1 MSDNIPF
8 DIQTEIIKR
17 VYDVK
22 PLLRFRS
29 VSKPWKSLIDGPE
42 FIAGYDSRD
51 YQPHRLLLR
60 YKNKIKYI
68 SFVDEQEQ
76 DFSPNVP
83 LLVKQLYKSTVIGS
97 SCGLWCL
104 HGYDTSKTELVV
116 IWNPSIRKSVG
127 IVVPSVLNNTT
138 QKITHFGLGVCP
150 STYDPTIVGISWD
163 FLEWEHKAVGVFF
176 TLSSNTWK
184 MIPSSNMPRES
195 IRLRL
200 ATQVAIDRSS
210 DCCIIS
216 KILDGESDGWADLE
230 LINDL
235 IKFWNLEAYNYVIND
250 LRNLDLRLNEILR
263 KYPTINRRGDF
274 PNEFVFRSGISAYQV
289 EGAVLEDGRT
299 LVFGTLLLIQGSGY
313 YNGANGDVACDG
325 YHKYKEDVQLM
336 ADTGLEAFRFSISW
350 SRLIPDGRGSINV
363 KGIQS
368 KREFGDRVKHWTTF
382 NEANVSTLGGY
393 DMGFTPPGRSHNLLL
408 AHASAVRLYW
418 KKYKFPNRSG
428 VDVDQPSCY
437 EFPHLESLHLNDTR
451 LGHEFDSVKCAR
463 VLRGD

>member
-1 MSDNIPF
+1 MSDNVPF
-8 DIQTEIIKR
+8 DIQIEIIKK
-17 VYDVK
+17 VDDVK
-22 PLLRFRS
+22 SLLRFRS
-29 VSKPWKSLIDGPE
+29 VSKPWLSFIDSSE
-42 FIAGYDSRD
+42 FIAGYGIRD
-51 YQPHRLLLR
+51 TQPHRLLLR

-83 LLVKQLYKSTVIGS
+83 LLLKQLYKSIVIGS

-200 ATQVAIDRSS
+200 ATQVAIDRFIFWVADDRIVGNDGVSEL
-210 DCCIIS
+210 
-216 KILDGESDGWADLE
+216 KNLILSFDLITHEFKEIVVSFPTILEGESDGYGARSRAW
-230 LINDL
+230 NDQ
-235 IKFWNLEAYNYVIND
+235 FWNLEAYNRIND
-250 LRNLDLRLNEILR
+250 LQNSGSRINEILR
-263 KYPTINRRGDF
+263 KLINVGLIITACVVDEDRRGDF
-274 PNEFVFRSGISAYQV
+274 PNEFVFRSGTSAYQV

-299 LVFGTLLLIQGSGY
+299 VVFGTLLLIQGSGY
-313 YNGANGDVACDG
+313 YNGAKGDVAYDG

-350 SRLIPDGRGSINV
+350 SRLIPIIKGKKHYEYNIGLIPDGRGSINV
-363 KGIQS
+363 KGLQYYNGFI
-368 KREFGDRVKHWTTF
+368 
-382 NEANVSTLGGY
+382 NELISHGIHPHVTLHHDDLPQILEDEYGGWI
-393 DMGFTPPGRSHNLLL
+393 R
-408 AHASAVRLYW
+408 
-418 KKYKFPNRSG
+418 KK
-428 VDVDQPSCY
+428 
-437 EFPHLESLHLNDTR
+437 
-451 LGHEFDSVKCAR
+451 
-463 VLRGD
+463 